1 MGSKKSRSKE
11 RLKGCFF
18 NKDLPITRFWEV
30 LDTQCVRFRHQESK
44 LYPMMQQYGVGAKN
58 NWCESLRVE
67 WSPLKKDVPLESFWE
82 VLDTQCVRFR
92 HQESELYLM
101 EQQYGGGAEID

>member
-18 NKDLPITRFWEV
+18 NKDLPITRF
-30 LDTQCVRFRHQESK
+30 C
-44 LYPMMQQYGVGAKN
+44 
-58 NWCESLRVE
+58 
-67 WSPLKKDVPLESFWE
+67 E